1 MSIINQEIPLIGR
14 QLMLTAFGAVS
25 ARALQAKN
33 VALVEQEAS
42 RVLQLQQDARTYEDI
57 SFELS
62 GRIIDMRTKSPNE
75 TDNARL
81 AYMANQNMLK
91 AHVRYNNAVSS
102 YNKRLAD
109 QKAKSSF
116 KISDLRRIF

>member
-1 MSIINQEIPLIGR
+1 MINPEVPLIGR
-14 QLMLTAFGAVS
+14 QVMMMAFGVMS
-25 ARALQAKN
+25 AKALQAKN

-42 RVLQLQQDARTYEDI
+42 RIIQYQQDVRNYEDL

-62 GRIIDMRTKSPNE
+62 GRIIDMRSKAPKSAS
-75 TDNARL
+75 DNRL

-91 AHVRYNNAVSS
+91 AHSRYNNAVSS

-109 QKAKSSF
+109 MKAKASF
-116 KISDLRRIF
+116 RLTDLKKLM

>member
-1 MSIINQEIPLIGR
+1 MINPEIPLIGR

-25 ARALQAKN
+25 AKALQARN

-62 GRIIDMRTKSPNE
+62 GRIIDMRTKKPE
-75 TDNARL
+75 GGEDARL
-81 AYMANQNMLK
+81 AYMANQNMIK

-116 KISDLRRIF
+116 KLADLRRLF

>member
-1 MSIINQEIPLIGR
+1 MINPEVPLIGR
-14 QLMLTAFGAVS
+14 QLMMVAFGAMS

-42 RVLQLQQDARTYEDI
+42 RIMQLKQEARNYEDI

-62 GRIIDMRTKSPNE
+62 GRIIDMRSRAPKSA
-75 TDNARL
+75 TDNRL

-91 AHVRYNNAVSS
+91 AHSRYNNAVSS

-109 QKAKSSF
+109 MKAKSSF
-116 KISDLRRIF
+116 KLADLKKLL

>member
-1 MSIINQEIPLIGR
+1 MINPEIPLIGR
-14 QLMLTAFGAVS
+14 QLMMTAFGAMS

-42 RVLQLQQDARTYEDI
+42 RVIQLQEDVRKYEDL
-57 SFELS
+57 SFEIS
-62 GRIIDMRTKSPNE
+62 GRIIDMRTKKAPDSE
-75 TDNARL
+75 DSRL
-81 AYMANQNMLK
+81 AYMANQNMIK

-102 YNKRLAD
+102 YNKKLAD

-116 KISDLRRIF
+116 KLSDLRRIF

>member
-1 MSIINQEIPLIGR
+1 MINPEIPLIGR

-25 ARALQAKN
+25 AKALQVRN

-62 GRIIDMRTKSPNE
+62 GRIIDMRTKKPE
-75 TDNARL
+75 GGEDARL
-81 AYMANQNMLK
+81 AYMANQNMIK

-116 KISDLRRIF
+116 KLADLRRLF

>member
-1 MSIINQEIPLIGR
+1 MINPEVPLIGR
-14 QLMLTAFGAVS
+14 QVMMMAFGAMS
-25 ARALQAKN
+25 AKALQAKN

-42 RVLQLQQDARTYEDI
+42 RIIQYQQDVRNYEDL

-62 GRIIDMRTKSPNE
+62 GRIIDMRSKAPKSAS
-75 TDNARL
+75 DNRL

-91 AHVRYNNAVSS
+91 AHSRYNNAVSS

-109 QKAKSSF
+109 MKAKASF
-116 KISDLRRIF
+116 RLTDLKKLM

>member
-1 MSIINQEIPLIGR
+1 MINPEVPLIGR
-14 QLMLTAFGAVS
+14 QLMMVAFGAMS
-25 ARALQAKN
+25 AKALQAKN

-42 RVLQLQQDARTYEDI
+42 RLVQLQQDVRNYEDL

-62 GRIIDMRTKSPNE
+62 GRIIDMRSKSPKSAS
-75 TDNARL
+75 DNRL

-91 AHVRYNNAVSS
+91 AHSRYNNAVSS

-109 QKAKSSF
+109 MKAKASF
-116 KISDLRRIF
+116 NLADLKKVIM

>member
-1 MSIINQEIPLIGR
+1 MINPETPLIGR

-25 ARALQAKN
+25 AKALQVRN

-62 GRIIDMRTKSPNE
+62 GRIIDMRTKKPE
-75 TDNARL
+75 GGEDARL
-81 AYMANQNMLK
+81 AYMANQNMIK

-116 KISDLRRIF
+116 KLADLRRLF